1 MTNKSKRWLFV
12 AGLLAFV
19 IVVTCFTIPWVKN
32 SVTKPRKIRQSQMS
46 PVIFIP
52 GSSAGQHR
60 FDDLF
65 KTIHSGQGLT
75 HNSQGGQQTTTVT
88 PHSVVKL
95 NL

>member
-46 PVIFIP
+46 P
-52 GSSAGQHR
+52 
-60 FDDLF
+60 
-65 KTIHSGQGLT
+65 
-75 HNSQGGQQTTTVT
+75 
-88 PHSVVKL
+88 
-95 NL
+95 